1 MTTITIQNIIDLNNS
16 RDAQRILRA
25 AIIKGTVV
33 DGRDDLAD
41 RWSRIIAAAKDAV
54 IVNTDHPN
62 ARQMK
67 SVSQSQI
74 LDRMGTDALTIFLDD
89 METDGSQ
96 VALDRLE
103 EAFLNGGNNPMTFW
117 PYANE
122 DGSQTQRINWNRARS
137 HDISHLLNE
146 DAPEPQ
152 AEPQE
157 ASTYDVGH
165 DIAAAANT
173 LLRAA
178 TGGEMDDLQALLDEV
193 VTLRNKPAPT
203 PIAAPVQ
210 ASGDIPAG
218 EPTTRNAQ
226 DVFGMKHNLLD
237 FDVTCYDWDGVNP
250 LVPVKD
256 DDYIFNVSNLADA
269 LWSLET
275 NSNAWLTGHTGT
287 GKSTFA
293 AQVCAYTGRMMTRV
307 NMDSGIE
314 RPDFVGSVEVTTDD
328 DGVQV
333 TRFKDGVLPK
343 AMQMPCLLLL
353 DEYDAVRPDIS
364 YVMQPVLEGGVLRLL
379 EDGGRIVHPHEGFR
393 IMATANTVGAGDS
406 SGMYASAVKV
416 QSRASI
422 NRFSSFIKVD
432 YLPVCDEMKIV
443 RKYAPSTSD
452 NAMALI
458 ENFVSHYR
466 EGFLDG
472 TIATPISPR
481 NTVTIGK
488 YVDSFERR
496 IGSEEAVKRAL
507 EMNVMMTVDE
517 GDMIA
522 VKGIMD
528 RITQG

>member
-1 MTTITIQNIIDLNNS
+1 MTNLTIQNVIDLNNS
-16 RDAQRILRA
+16 RDAQRILRS
-25 AIIKGTVV
+25 AIIAGTTGRQDV
-33 DGRDDLAD
+33 DDAWQRV
-41 RWSRIIAAAKDAV
+41 IVAAKDSAL
-54 IVNTDHPN
+54 VNTQHAD

-74 LDRMGTDALTIFLDD
+74 LDRMGTDALTIMIFHLTTAGG
-89 METDGSQ
+89 ER
-96 VALDRLE
+96 ALMALE
-103 EAFLNGGNNPMTFW
+103 GAFISGGNHVVTAW
-117 PYANE
+117 PYFTSVDWDE
-122 DGSQTQRINWNRARS
+122 ARKI
-137 HDISHLLNE
+137 DISHLIE
-146 DAPEPQ
+146 SDTPEPQ
-152 AEPQE
+152 REPQE
-157 ASTYDVGH
+157 ATTYDVGH

-178 TGGEMDDLQALLDEV
+178 TGGAMDDLQALLDEV
-193 VTLRNKPAPT
+193 VTLRNKPAPA
-203 PIAAPVQ
+203 PMASPVQ

-218 EPTTRNAQ
+218 EPYTANAQ
-226 DVFGMKHNLLD
+226 KVFGIKHELLD
-237 FDVTCYDWDGVNP
+237 FDVTCYRWDGVNP

-379 EDGGRIVHPHEGFR
+379 EDGGRIVHPHSDFR

-443 RKYAPSTSD
+443 RKYAPTMSD

-496 IGSEEAVKRAL
+496 IGSEAAVKRAL

>member
-1 MTTITIQNIIDLNNS
+1 MTTLTIQNIIDLNTS
-16 RDAQRILRA
+16 RDAQRIMRS
-25 AIIKGTVV
+25 AIITATTGRQDV
-33 DGRDDLAD
+33 DFAWQRV
-41 RWSRIIAAAKDAV
+41 IAAAKGSLL
-54 IVNTDHPN
+54 VNTQHAD

-74 LDRMGTDALTIFLDD
+74 LDRMGTDALTLMIFHIRTRSG
-89 METDGSQ
+89 ER
-96 VALDRLE
+96 ALLELE
-103 EAFLNGGNNPMTFW
+103 EAFLSGCEFVVVAW
-117 PYANE
+117 PYH
-122 DGSQTQRINWNRARS
+122 QVCNWDKARKI
-137 HDISHLLNE
+137 DISDLLQDDTQE
-146 DAPEPQ
+146 TEAEPD
-152 AEPQE
+152 PQE
-157 ASTYDVGH
+157 AGTYDVGH

-193 VTLRNKPAPT
+193 VTLRNKPAPA
-203 PIAAPVQ
+203 PIASPVQ

-218 EPTTRNAQ
+218 ETTTRNAQ
-226 DVFGMKHNLLD
+226 DVFGLSHALLD
-237 FDVTCYDWDGVNP
+237 FDVTCYLWDGVNP
-250 LVPVKD
+250 LVPTKD
-256 DDYIFNVSNLADA
+256 DDYIFDVSNLADA
-269 LWSLET
+269 LWSIET

-343 AMQMPCLLLL
+343 AMQMPCLFLL

-406 SGMYASAVKV
+406 TGMYASAVKV

-432 YLPVCDEMKIV
+432 YLPVADEMKIV
-443 RKYAPSTSD
+443 RKYAPTISD

-458 ENFVSHYR
+458 ENFVFHYR
-466 EGFLDG
+466 NGFLDG

-496 IGSEEAVKRAL
+496 VGPADAVKRAL

-528 RITQG
+528 RITQE

>member
-1 MTTITIQNIIDLNNS
+1 MTTLTIQNIIDLNNS
-16 RDAQRILRA
+16 RDAQRIMRHA
-25 AIIKGTVV
+25 
-33 DGRDDLAD
+33 
-41 RWSRIIAAAKDAV
+41 IIAASTGRQDVDDAWQRVIVAAKDSV
-54 IVNTDHPN
+54 LVNTQHAE

-74 LDRMGTDALTIFLDD
+74 LDRMGTDALTLMIFHITTGGG
-89 METDGSQ
+89 ES
-96 VALDRLE
+96 ALMALE
-103 EAFLNGGNNPMTFW
+103 AAFLNGGNHVVTAW
-117 PYANE
+117 PYFTAFACDE
-122 DGSQTQRINWNRARS
+122 ARNIDVS
-137 HDISHLLNE
+137 HMIAVDT
-146 DAPEPQ
+146 PEPE

-178 TGGEMDDLQALLDEV
+178 TGGEMDDLQALLNEV
-193 VTLRNKPAPT
+193 VTLRNKPAPA
-203 PIAAPVQ
+203 PMASPVQ

-218 EPTTRNAQ
+218 EPYTENAQ
-226 DVFGMKHNLLD
+226 KVFGLKHELLD
-237 FDVTCYDWDGVNP
+237 FDVTCYRWDGDNP
-250 LVPVKD
+250 LVPMKD

-293 AQVCAYTGRMMTRV
+293 AQVCSYTGRMMTRV

-379 EDGGRIVHPHEGFR
+379 EDGGRIVHPHSDFR

-406 SGMYASAVKV
+406 TGMYASAVKV

-432 YLPVCDEMKIV
+432 YLPVSDEMKIV
-443 RKYAPSTSD
+443 RKYAPSVSD

-458 ENFVSHYR
+458 ENFVFHYR
-466 EGFLDG
+466 RGFLDG

-481 NTVTIGK
+481 NTITIGK

-496 IGSEEAVKRAL
+496 IGGADAVKRAL

-528 RITQG
+528 RITQE